1 MIMQMGMEERIEV
14 MEVKMVERMMLMG
27 VDG

>member
-14 MEVKMVERMMLMG
+14 MEVKMIERMMLMG